1 MLIKKNDFFYIL
13 MAIAACALAVMVI
26 GNPSAPIGLY
36 GLLGL
41 FGITLIMSIVINPSL
56 GAYILIL
63 AIFTNISDTMTEQG
77 YPSVIKPLTLVV
89 ALAILVYYIYAGQRV
104 VASHKTRHI
113 ETFLLLYLFMVFA
126 SLFVASDKDRA
137 TVEILDLVKDISI
150 LYCIVFALQRFESW
164 KIAVWV
170 VILSTAALCLLGVY
184 QITTHNYDQTFMGL
198 ASIQME
204 QVFGDS
210 YTPRLS
216 GPINAPNLWGQVLVA
231 VVPLV
236 VYRFFDERLKWVKFL
251 SVAILGLLL
260 TVIFNTYSRGAYVGL
275 VVIIALIVLERRLN
289 LSVIFASLG
298 LIGILMIFLP
308 SNYVARFQTLTLLSP
323 TTQNG
328 IYQDSSFLGR
338 SSEVLT
344 GLRMFSEN
352 PFLGVGAGNYYNNYQ
367 KYAQLVGLEFRN
379 EPREAHSLYAQLL
392 AETGIMGTV
401 AFFGIIFSLF
411 SALTKSINAIKH
423 SLNGQS
429 WLPWIIS
436 LRFSIISY
444 LITSLFLHGAYI
456 RYFWILVALAI
467 VVIRLA
473 GDVVDRHQSSL
484 SVESNH

>member
-1 MLIKKNDFFYIL
+1 
-13 MAIAACALAVMVI
+13 
-26 GNPSAPIGLY
+26 
-36 GLLGL
+36 
-41 FGITLIMSIVINPSL
+41 
-56 GAYILIL
+56 
-63 AIFTNISDTMTEQG
+63 
-77 YPSVIKPLTLVV
+77 
-89 ALAILVYYIYAGQRV
+89 
-104 VASHKTRHI
+104 
-113 ETFLLLYLFMVFA
+113 
-126 SLFVASDKDRA
+126 
-137 TVEILDLVKDISI
+137 
-150 LYCIVFALQRFESW
+150 
-164 KIAVWV
+164 
-170 VILSTAALCLLGVY
+170 
-184 QITTHNYDQTFMGL
+184 
-198 ASIQME
+198 
-204 QVFGDS
+204 
-210 YTPRLS
+210 
-216 GPINAPNLWGQVLVA
+216 
-231 VVPLV
+231 
-236 VYRFFDERLKWVKFL
+236 
-251 SVAILGLLL
+251 VAILGLLL

-275 VVIIALIVLERRLN
+275 VIIIALIVLERRLN

-473 GDVVDRHQSSL
+473 GDVVDRYQHSL